1 MLSCENIE
9 LNIINFLF
17 LSSERAIVLFFC
29 LISFILNIII
39 IISICLAKNK
49 KISIVVRITGSIL
62 LVNFINIFS
71 YSLQWVRCN
80 NKDGDNYSIGLL
92 VEKAGKFYACNFQSF
107 ILLLSALSQDYLI
120 ILFFFVVNKNRVIKI
135 LHINIFIILSVIFPF
150 IISMI
155 LALLKA
161 FGVNEDFYYLK
172 KYEYKEGNNFKYY
185 NNYKVYFYFIYS
197 LRVINFIIS
206 IFLLIKITKYIIKE
220 KSISYIINKLSML
233 LIQLF
238 KLFII
243 ISYRILNYYSDNIPA
258 SLRKIYIILSTIDGL
273 LLPLA
278 FSYSNE
284 IFYNF
289 CKKRINS
296 RRLTLDD
303 YEEESNPNL
312 PIIPKDDECRKEV
325 TQSISMYNAN
335 NFDLT
340 YG

>member
-1 MLSCENIE
+1 
-9 LNIINFLF
+9 
-17 LSSERAIVLFFC
+17 
-29 LISFILNIII
+29 
-39 IISICLAKNK
+39 
-49 KISIVVRITGSIL
+49 
-62 LVNFINIFS
+62 
-71 YSLQWVRCN
+71 LQWVRCN

-92 VEKAGKFYACNFQSF
+92 VEKAGKFYACNIQSF

-120 ILFFFVVNKNRVIKI
+120 ILFFFVVNKNRIIKI
-135 LHINIFIILSVIFPF
+135 LHINIFIILSVVFPF

-161 FGVNEDFYYLK
+161 FGVNDDFCYLK
-172 KYEYKEGNNFKYY
+172 KYEYEDGNNFKFY
-185 NNYKVYFYFIYS
+185 NNYKVYFYLIYS

-206 IFLLIKITKYIIKE
+206 IFLLIKRTKYIIKE

-243 ISYRILNYYSDNIPA
+243 ITYRIQTYYLDSIPA
-258 SLRKIYIILSTIDGL
+258 GYRKIYIILSTIDGL

-312 PIIPKDDECRKEV
+312 PIIQKDDECKREV
-325 TQSISMYNAN
+325 TQSISMYNNN

>member
-71 YSLQWVRCN
+71 YSLQWVRCY
-80 NKDGDNYSIGLL
+80 NKNGDNYSIGLL
-92 VEKAGKFYACNFQSF
+92 VEKAGKFYACNIQSF

-161 FGVNEDFYYLK
+161 FGVNEDFCYLK

-243 ISYRILNYYSDNIPA
+243 ISYRILNYYLDNIPV

-312 PIIPKDDECRKEV
+312 PIIPKDDECRKEG

>member
-71 YSLQWVRCN
+71 YSLQWVRCF
-80 NKDGDNYSIGLL
+80 NKNGDNYSIGLL
-92 VEKAGKFYACNFQSF
+92 VEKAGKFYACNIQSF

-161 FGVNEDFYYLK
+161 FGVNEDFCYLK

-206 IFLLIKITKYIIKE
+206 IFLLINITKYIIKE

-243 ISYRILNYYSDNIPA
+243 ISYRILNYYLDNIPV

-289 CKKRINS
+289 CKKLINS

-312 PIIPKDDECRKEV
+312 PIIPKDDDCRKEV

>member
-71 YSLQWVRCN
+71 YSLQWVRCY
-80 NKDGDNYSIGLL
+80 NKNGDNYSIGLL
-92 VEKAGKFYACNFQSF
+92 VEKAGKFYACNIQSF

-161 FGVNEDFYYLK
+161 FGVNEDFCYLK

-312 PIIPKDDECRKEV
+312 PIIPKDDECRKEG